1 MSGRQDPAADGGPV
15 DTDRPASVLPGMEFF
30 VYSLLFGDDG
40 SQGFG
45 HLLELLLVRVV

>member
-1 MSGRQDPAADGGPV
+1 MSGRQGPAADRGMV
-15 DTDRPASVLPGMEFF
+15 DADGPASMLPGMEFF

-40 SQGFG
+40 FEGFG